1 MKVSLFKVVLVISLF
16 SFFNDIVYSQETIS
30 QRIVT
35 GIVADETGESL
46 IGVTVRQKDT
56 NNATTTNID
65 GEFSIRISPN
75 QTPVLVFSY
84 IGMDTK
90 EVVLNSTQNKI
101 NVQLVS
107 TSTALDEIV
116 VVGAYGSL
124 QKRSDMVGSA
134 YQVSSKQL
142 ENLPAGR
149 IDQLLDGVIPG
160 MQVAP
165 FTDDASSTKQRITI
179 RVRGEGSMSAS
190 NEPLWIVDGTK
201 IYTGDRTNMV
211 PGVSLSISPLTY
223 LNPDDIESYTV
234 LKDATATSIYG
245 SNGANGVIIITTKQG
260 KAGKAKINLSV
271 QSGVSQINKSTQF
284 RVLNAEQYLTLAR
297 ESYLNS
303 GRDMR
308 YFPFQNNDLNDYE
321 NTNTNWTDVFY
332 DTGYYNQTNLALSGG
347 TDKSKYYVSGS
358 YYNQQSTIKGNT
370 QERLSLRTN
379 LDLKLTS
386 KLDFKVHSSL
396 SYNVNNI
403 FNPGRDY
410 LEFLPIYSPTNPDG
424 TYRLYNK
431 SIEGSDPLGN
441 PIWKTTR
448 FLNSVPEREE
458 NDHRQK
464 ALAANVNLSL
474 EYNII
479 DGLNSTTQFGIDN
492 QNINEDKY
500 DARTNWSGLSST
512 EGPIGY
518 SQRNNSSFMLW
529 TLIERLNFNRTFGDH
544 SVSGILGGEASSSDR
559 VSIGAT
565 GSGFINDKIKEVSY
579 AIDRKGSSSRST
591 SRSLSFFAQASYSF
605 DERYYLTV
613 NGRRDG
619 NSGFGSDAQWG
630 NFGSIGSSWN
640 IHNEDFF
647 DADKINILKLKAS
660 FGSNGNSRIGSQ
672 EALGLYSYS
681 SSDIY
686 MGEIGGSMSGS
697 PNKGLSWET
706 AYITN
711 LGLRIKLFNRVDI
724 ELEAYNK
731 KTVDLLS
738 NLDVSRTTGD
748 TRSYRNSGKIL
759 NQGIEATVG
768 IDLINNNDFSWFLE
782 INAAHNRNK
791 LLELYNGIEKV
802 MGNYIWR
809 EGHGLN
815 TFYVVRWA
823 GVDPRDGSPLWYD
836 SNDNITRTFNNNN
849 RVPWKT
855 SSPDVFGGIRSN
867 ASYKNLSVN
876 MLLTYVLG
884 GYSFSS
890 FGRNVMSDGLN
901 IMDENQSINQLD
913 RWQKPGDVAS
923 APKPIWGTSTGSVM
937 SSTRH
942 IYKTTHASLKNL
954 SVSYLF
960 NADWLKSSGI
970 QSCSLSLI
978 GDNLLL
984 WTPYAKKEM
993 NTYRQSISGFPSE
1006 TSFSLGINLN
1016 F

>member
-1 MKVSLFKVVLVISLF
+1 M
-16 SFFNDIVYSQETIS
+16 
-30 QRIVT
+30 
-35 GIVADETGESL
+35 
-46 IGVTVRQKDT
+46 
-56 NNATTTNID
+56 
-65 GEFSIRISPN
+65 
-75 QTPVLVFSY
+75 
-84 IGMDTK
+84 
-90 EVVLNSTQNKI
+90 
-101 NVQLVS
+101 
-107 TSTALDEIV
+107 
-116 VVGAYGSL
+116 
-124 QKRSDMVGSA
+124 
-134 YQVSSKQL
+134 
-142 ENLPAGR
+142 
-149 IDQLLDGVIPG
+149 
-160 MQVAP
+160 
-165 FTDDASSTKQRITI
+165 
-179 RVRGEGSMSAS
+179 
-190 NEPLWIVDGTK
+190 
-201 IYTGDRTNMV
+201 
-211 PGVSLSISPLTY
+211 
-223 LNPDDIESYTV
+223 
-234 LKDATATSIYG
+234 
-245 SNGANGVIIITTKQG
+245 
-260 KAGKAKINLSV
+260 
-271 QSGVSQINKSTQF
+271 
-284 RVLNAEQYLTLAR
+284 
-297 ESYLNS
+297 
-303 GRDMR
+303 
-308 YFPFQNNDLNDYE
+308 
-321 NTNTNWTDVFY
+321 
-332 DTGYYNQTNLALSGG
+332 
-347 TDKSKYYVSGS
+347 
-358 YYNQQSTIKGNT
+358 
-370 QERLSLRTN
+370 
-379 LDLKLTS
+379 
-386 KLDFKVHSSL
+386 
-396 SYNVNNI
+396 
-403 FNPGRDY
+403 
-410 LEFLPIYSPTNPDG
+410 
-424 TYRLYNK
+424 
-431 SIEGSDPLGN
+431 
-441 PIWKTTR
+441 
-448 FLNSVPEREE
+448 
-458 NDHRQK
+458 
-464 ALAANVNLSL
+464 
-474 EYNII
+474 
-479 DGLNSTTQFGIDN
+479 
-492 QNINEDKY
+492 
-500 DARTNWSGLSST
+500 
-512 EGPIGY
+512 
-518 SQRNNSSFMLW
+518 
-529 TLIERLNFNRTFGDH
+529 
-544 SVSGILGGEASSSDR
+544 
-559 VSIGAT
+559 
-565 GSGFINDKIKEVSY
+565 SY

-681 SSDIY
+681 SSDNY

-802 MGNYIWR
+802 MGNNIWR